1 MYHTLITALYTQLGL
16 PVPVAGQTVTTLAIN
31 DELVLTLA
39 EDEGHLMIYLLLP
52 GHAMPNTPLL
62 NHLGDEPVFLLDQTG
77 QGETLIWAREW
88 LDHLTIDSQQAR
100 LLRPAQR
107 LERLAVPR
115 LAGLLQQAQA
125 GAERRR
131 EAGERAVEL
140 AAELLTHQHV
150 REQSTLQ
157 QHASTTATIR
167 V

>member
-88 LDHLTIDSQQAR
+88 LDHLTIDS
-100 LLRPAQR
+100 LLI
-107 LERLAVPR
+107 
-115 LAGLLQQAQA
+115 LL
-125 GAERRR
+125 
-131 EAGERAVEL
+131 ERAVEL
-140 AAELLTHQHV
+140 AAELLTHQHD

>member
-88 LDHLTIDSQQAR
+88 LDHLTIDS
-100 LLRPAQR
+100 LLI
-107 LERLAVPR
+107 
-115 LAGLLQQAQA
+115 LL
-125 GAERRR
+125 
-131 EAGERAVEL
+131 ERAVEL

>member
-39 EDEGHLMIYLLLP
+39 EDEGHLVIYLLLP

-88 LDHLTIDSQQAR
+88 LDHLTIDS
-100 LLRPAQR
+100 LL
-107 LERLAVPR
+107 V
-115 LAGLLQQAQA
+115 LL
-125 GAERRR
+125 
-131 EAGERAVEL
+131 ERAVEL
-140 AAELLTHQHV
+140 AAELLTHQHD

-157 QHASTTATIR
+157 QHAPTTATIR